1 MSAAKLA
8 LVTGASRGIGR
19 QIALGLADQGHKVIA
34 VSRSALDVSDLSTL
48 QKSMITSITG
58 DVSDNSFV
66 EKLQQQV
73 AKEHGVVQ
81 ILVNAAG
88 VFGPIDLIHNTD
100 PTEWVRT
107 IIIDAIAP
115 YYTVRSFLPGM
126 LDGKWGRIINLTSA
140 ASLHPPGPLNSAYG
154 TSKAALNQLTRH
166 LAAEIAGSG
175 VTANVIHPGDVRS
188 DMWGDIKAKAEALGE
203 VGKDYKA
210 WVDWV
215 DQTGGDDP
223 KKAMDL
229 VLKLVSAESDSVNG
243 RFCWIDQPLQAPIPS
258 WEDPVDARP
267 WS

>member
-34 VSRSALDVSDLSTL
+34 VSRSALDTSDLSAS

-73 AKEHGVVQ
+73 SKEHGVVQ

-126 LDGKWGRIINLTSA
+126 LSGKWGRIINLTSA

-243 RFCWIDQPLQAPIPS
+243 RFCWIDQPLQAPIAS

>member
-8 LVTGASRGIGR
+8 LVTGASRGIGH

-73 AKEHGVVQ
+73 SKEHGVVQ

-126 LDGKWGRIINLTSA
+126 LKGKWGRIINLTSA

>member
-19 QIALGLADQGHKVIA
+19 QIALGLADQGHQVIA
-34 VSRSALDVSDLSTL
+34 VSRSVLDTSALSAT

-66 EKLQQQV
+66 EKLEKQV
-73 AKEHGVVQ
+73 SKEHGAVQ

-88 VFGPIDLIHNTD
+88 VFGPIDLIQNTD
-100 PTEWVRT
+100 PGEWVRT

-126 LDGKWGRIINLTSA
+126 LKSKWGRIINLTSA

-166 LAAEIAGSG
+166 LAAEVAGSG
-175 VTANVIHPGDVRS
+175 VTANVMHPGDVRS

-203 VGKDYKA
+203 VGNDYKA

-229 VLKLVSAESDSVNG
+229 VLKLVSAESDLVNG

>member
-34 VSRSALDVSDLSTL
+34 VSRSALDTSGLSAT

-58 DVSDNSFV
+58 DVSENSFV

-88 VFGPIDLIHNTD
+88 VFGPIDLIQNTD
-100 PTEWVRT
+100 HAEWVRT

-126 LDGKWGRIINLTSA
+126 LNGKWGRIINLTSA

>member
-19 QIALGLADQGHKVIA
+19 QIALGLADEGHQVIA
-34 VSRSALDVSDLSTL
+34 VSRSALETSDLSAS
-48 QKSMITSITG
+48 QKSMITSIAG

-73 AKEHGVVQ
+73 SKEHGVVQ

-115 YYTVRSFLPGM
+115 YYTARSFLPGM
-126 LDGKWGRIINLTSA
+126 LNGKWGRIINLTSA

>member
-34 VSRSALDVSDLSTL
+34 VSRSALDVSDLSTF
-48 QKSMITSITG
+48 QKSMIASITG

-73 AKEHGVVQ
+73 SKEHGDVQ

-88 VFGPIDLIHNTD
+88 VFGPIDLIQNTD
-100 PTEWVRT
+100 HAEWVRT

-126 LDGKWGRIINLTSA
+126 LNGKWGRIINLTSA

>member
-19 QIALGLADQGHKVIA
+19 QIALGLADEGHQVIA
-34 VSRSALDVSDLSTL
+34 VSRSALDTSDLSAS

-58 DVSDNSFV
+58 DVSDNAFV

-73 AKEHGVVQ
+73 SKEHGVVQ

-115 YYTVRSFLPGM
+115 YYTARSFLPGM
-126 LDGKWGRIINLTSA
+126 LNGKWGRIINLTSA

-229 VLKLVSAESDSVNG
+229 VLKLVSAESDLVNG

>member
-1 MSAAKLA
+1 MSAQKLA

-19 QIALGLADQGHKVIA
+19 QITLGLADQGHQVIA
-34 VSRSALDVSDLSTL
+34 VSRSALNASDLLPT
-48 QKSMITSITG
+48 QKKMITSITG

-66 EKLQQQV
+66 EKLEQRV
-73 AKEHGVVQ
+73 SAEHGVVQ

-88 VFGPIDLIHNTD
+88 VFGPIDLIQNTD

-115 YYTVRSFLPGM
+115 YYTARSFLPGM
-126 LDGKWGRIINLTSA
+126 LNGKWGRIINLTSA

-154 TSKAALNQLTRH
+154 TAKAALNQLTRH
-166 LAAEIAGSG
+166 LAAEVAGSG

-215 DQTGGDDP
+215 DQTGGGEP
-223 KKAMDL
+223 KKAVGV
-229 VLKLVSAESDSVNG
+229 VLKLGCWGRDLVNG
-243 RFCWIDQPLQAPIPS
+243 RFCW
-258 WEDPVDARP
+258 VG
-267 WS
+267 

>member
-34 VSRSALDVSDLSTL
+34 VSRSALDTSDLSAS

-73 AKEHGVVQ
+73 SKEHGVVQ

-88 VFGPIDLIHNTD
+88 VFGPIDLIQNTD

-126 LDGKWGRIINLTSA
+126 LSGKWGRIINLTSA

-243 RFCWIDQPLQAPIPS
+243 RFCWIDKPLQAPIPS

>member
-107 IIIDAIAP
+107 LIIDAIAP

-126 LDGKWGRIINLTSA
+126 LNGKWGRIISLTSA

-229 VLKLVSAESDSVNG
+229 VLKLVSAESD
-243 RFCWIDQPLQAPIPS
+243 
-258 WEDPVDARP
+258 
-267 WS
+267 

>member
-19 QIALGLADQGHKVIA
+19 QITLGLADQGHQVIA
-34 VSRSALDVSDLSTL
+34 VSRSALDTSGLSAT

>member
-19 QIALGLADQGHKVIA
+19 QIALGLANQGHQVIA
-34 VSRSALDVSDLSTL
+34 VSRSALDTSGLSAT
-48 QKSMITSITG
+48 QKKMITSITG

-66 EKLQQQV
+66 EKLEKQV
-73 AKEHGVVQ
+73 SKEHGVVQ
-81 ILVNAAG
+81 ILINAAG
-88 VFGPIDLIHNTD
+88 VFGPIDLIQNTN
-100 PTEWVRT
+100 PTEWVQT

-115 YYTVRSFLPGM
+115 YYTARSFLPGM
-126 LDGKWGRIINLTSA
+126 LKSKWGRIINLTSA

-154 TSKAALNQLTRH
+154 TSKVALNQLTRH

-229 VLKLVSAESDSVNG
+229 VLKLVSSESDSVNG

-258 WEDPVDARP
+258 WEEPVDARP

>member
-34 VSRSALDVSDLSTL
+34 VSRSALDTSDLSAS

-66 EKLQQQV
+66 EKLEKQV
-73 AKEHGVVQ
+73 SKEHGAVQ

-115 YYTVRSFLPGM
+115 YYTARSFLPGM
-126 LDGKWGRIINLTSA
+126 LKSKWGRIINLTSA

-229 VLKLVSAESDSVNG
+229 VLKLISPESDSING
-243 RFCWIDQPLQAPIPS
+243 TFCWIDQPLQAPIPS
-258 WEDPVDARP
+258 WDAPEDARP
-267 WS
+267 WT

>member
-19 QIALGLADQGHKVIA
+19 QIALGLADQGHQVIA
-34 VSRSALDVSDLSTL
+34 VSRSALDTSELSSS

-66 EKLQQQV
+66 EKLEKRV
-73 AKEHGVVQ
+73 SKEHGAVQ

-126 LDGKWGRIINLTSA
+126 LNGKWGRIINLTSA

-229 VLKLVSAESDSVNG
+229 VLKLVSAESDLVNG

>member
-34 VSRSALDVSDLSTL
+34 VSRSALDVSDLSTS
-48 QKSMITSITG
+48 QKSMIASITG

-73 AKEHGVVQ
+73 AKEHGDVQ

-107 IIIDAIAP
+107 VIIDAIAP

-126 LDGKWGRIINLTSA
+126 LNGKWGRIINLTSA

>member
-107 IIIDAIAP
+107 LIIDAIAP

-126 LDGKWGRIINLTSA
+126 LNGKWGRIINLTSA

>member
-19 QIALGLADQGHKVIA
+19 QIALGLADEGHQVIA
-34 VSRSALDVSDLSTL
+34 VSRSALETSDLSAS
-48 QKSMITSITG
+48 QKSMITSIAG

-115 YYTVRSFLPGM
+115 YYTARSFLPGM
-126 LDGKWGRIINLTSA
+126 LKSKWGRIINLTSA

-188 DMWGDIKAKAEALGE
+188 DMWGDIKAKAEALGD

>member
-1 MSAAKLA
+1 MSAATLA

-19 QIALGLADQGHKVIA
+19 QIALGLADQGHQVIA
-34 VSRSALDVSDLSTL
+34 VSRSALDTSGLSAT

-66 EKLQQQV
+66 EKLEKQV
-73 AKEHGVVQ
+73 SKEHGAVQ

-100 PTEWVRT
+100 PGEWVRT

-115 YYTVRSFLPGM
+115 YYTARSFLPGM
-126 LDGKWGRIINLTSA
+126 LKSKWGRIINLTSA

-188 DMWGDIKAKAEALGE
+188 DMWGDIKAKAEALGD

-229 VLKLVSAESDSVNG
+229 VLKLVSSESDSVNG

-258 WEDPVDARP
+258 WDDPVDARP